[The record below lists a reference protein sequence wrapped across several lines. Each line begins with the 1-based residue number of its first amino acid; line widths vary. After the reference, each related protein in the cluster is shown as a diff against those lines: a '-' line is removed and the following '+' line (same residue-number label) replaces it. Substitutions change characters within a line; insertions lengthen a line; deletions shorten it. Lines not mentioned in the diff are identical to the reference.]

1 MEDLDLGVVSKGV
14 REGEMF
20 KADKPWP
27 NDSSQGYIFHQ
38 HILQP
43 LTVDSK
49 GVFFLRW
56 LVNYQKQLNN

>member
-27 NDSSQGYIFHQ
+27 NDSSQGYIFNQ

-43 LTVDSK
+43 LTVDSE
-49 GVFFLRW
+49 GDFFLRW
-56 LVNYQKQLNN
+56 LVNY